1 MDNEEVG
8 AVFAD
13 KRHDHGACVARAIAG
28 AEDICRSLKLQL
40 TDLRR
45 QVLEIIWGSH
55 KPIGAYDILAALA
68 TKRGRVAPPTVYR
81 SLDFLLSHGLVHRI
95 ETLNAYVGCREPG
108 ADHDGQFLICSDCG
122 TAAELNDSRMMAAVA
137 RSIRQAGFQ
146 PVRQTIEVSGLCP
159 ACCVEPTQDE

>member
-1 MDNEEVG
+1 MVKVDG
-8 AVFAD
+8 GPVFAD
-13 KRHDHGACVARAIAG
+13 KGHDHAQCVTRAISG
-28 AEDICRSLKLQL
+28 AEEICRTLNLQL

-68 TKRGRVAPPTVYR
+68 VKRGRVAPPTVYR

-95 ETLNAYVGCREPG
+95 ETLNAYVGCRDPG
-108 ADHDGQFLICSDCG
+108 GDHDGQFLICSDCG
-122 TAAELNDSRMMAAVA
+122 TAAELNDPQMMAAVA
-137 RSIRQAGFQ
+137 RSIRLAGFQ

-159 ACCVEPTQDE
+159 ECVESPQNE

>member
-1 MDNEEVG
+1 MGGEKSG
-8 AVFAD
+8 TIFAD
-13 KRHDHGACVARAIAG
+13 KGHDHGRCVARAISG
-28 AEDICRSLKLQL
+28 AEEICRSLKLQL

-45 QVLEIIWGSH
+45 QVLEIVWVSH
-55 KPIGAYDILAALA
+55 KPIGAYDILAVLA
-68 TKRGRVAPPTVYR
+68 AKRGRVAPPTVYR

-122 TAAELNDSRMMAAVA
+122 TAAELNDPRMMAAVA
-137 RSIRQAGFQ
+137 RSIREAGFQ

-159 ACCVEPTQDE
+159 ACVEAPGDE